1 MSSGRLILGAFD
13 TAMFNGRPVAGATLT
28 VFENF
33 TTTLAPLWQNRA
45 MTVAAKNA
53 EPGNTANGQVS
64 NAQGRWQEQSQ
75 SLWLDATKEYT
86 VVIQY
91 PAAAGGGTFTINDVA
106 PSIDALEVEALA
118 EATATAAVVG
128 PVADATAAA
137 AAAATSA
144 ATAVAAASVVNGY
157 FPAALSNVPRGVV
170 SAAITAAGSGGT
182 NGTFALAFSGGNLS
196 VQPTGTFTVSGGA
209 VTAVS
214 ITGAGLYVGASISL
228 PTVSLAASSG
238 LTGATVTIAADFL
251 IQSGRSYWTDH
262 ASDSTLL
269 QAVQNAAGTAT
280 ALSGVTVARNVSALT
295 ADMTRANIDLGYPV
309 ASTALTPSSGSVSPT
324 QFVAVSFTSATV
336 YVWEVWAGVNSTV
349 RYAQALNNQGGGI
362 NQMLD
367 TQTGTVSEGPGG
379 FANTATSV
387 VDRIGAYWRWRMT
400 WTPNA
405 STSANWQIRPTGTG
419 ALPYSANGTDS
430 LMILSS
436 TLTTGGG
443 PNLFPN
449 STMQG
454 GGWTRTSLTA
464 TAATPAVVE
473 ANLLRTRF
481 NITATESATTA
492 QRVNGTMTGT
502 RATEASG
509 SGLFVRAFR
518 SVSIPSGNTF
528 RFQFQAKAGE
538 RTIIKSFS
546 MNGIA
551 HDATFNLATGA
562 ASGTGAS
569 MTALDNGWW
578 ECVCEGT
585 STNSAADNWQVQIT
599 NAAGQWPYDGNGTS
613 GLFLHRARVTNTT
626 WTSGWTLTSVSMTP
640 NATLFGG
647 IPVGAGGTGSTAHP
661 LAGKKVAVLGTSLV
675 EQAIWTTAFA
685 ALTGCTIINLGVS
698 GQAYGGTPGSI
709 TAQMTTTNIPSDTAM
724 IIADMPVND
733 MLLNVPLGVVSDTA
747 TSTFAG
753 AMANVSIWA
762 RANRPNAQMVYVQ
775 CTSADPTY
783 ATHRHG
789 ITNGLGLTLT
799 QYQTM
804 LADVAAREGRVIIDP
819 NAAGMS
825 WRDMAARWTGDGLHW
840 NTAGGAL
847 IAAIYSDAIRA
858 AARTGW
864 LAL

>member
-1 MSSGRLILGAFD
+1 MTGSIQFIA
-13 TAMFNGRPVAGATLT
+13 APAGTG
-28 VFENF
+28 
-33 TTTLAPLWQNRA
+33 LAQ
-45 MTVAAKNA
+45 AA
-53 EPGNTANGQVS
+53 
-64 NAQGRWQEQSQ
+64 
-75 SLWLDATKEYT
+75 
-86 VVIQY
+86 
-91 PAAAGGGTFTINDVA
+91 
-106 PSIDALEVEALA
+106 
-118 EATATAAVVG
+118 
-128 PVADATAAA
+128 ATAAA
-137 AAAATSA
+137 ASA
-144 ATAVAAASVVNGY
+144 AGVA
-157 FPAALSNVPRGVV
+157 
-170 SAAITAAGSGGT
+170 T
-182 NGTFALAFSGGNLS
+182 
-196 VQPTGTFTVSGGA
+196 
-209 VTAVS
+209 
-214 ITGAGLYVGASISL
+214 
-228 PTVSLAASSG
+228 
-238 LTGATVTIAADFL
+238 
-251 IQSGRSYWTDH
+251 
-262 ASDSTLL
+262 
-269 QAVQNAAGTAT
+269 
-280 ALSGVTVARNVSALT
+280 TVADV
-295 ADMTRANIDLGYPV
+295 TRANVDLGYAV
-309 ASTALTPSSGSVSPT
+309 ASTALTPASGSVSPT
-324 QFVAVSFTSATV
+324 QFVAVSFTSGTV

-379 FANTATSV
+379 FPNTATSV

-430 LMILSS
+430 LIILSS

-443 PNLFPN
+443 SNLFPN

-464 TAATPAVVE
+464 TAATPATVE
-473 ANLLRTRF
+473 ANLLRVRL
-481 NITATESATTA
+481 NSTATESATTA

-538 RTIIKSFS
+538 RTIIKSFA
-546 MNGIA
+546 MNAIA
-551 HDATFNLATGA
+551 HDVTFNLATGVA
-562 ASGTGAS
+562 TGAGAS

-578 ECVCEGT
+578 ECIYNGT
-585 STNSAADNWQVQIT
+585 STGGTADNWQVQIA
-599 NAAGQWPYDGNGTS
+599 NAAGQWPYNGDGTS

-626 WTSGWTLTSVSMTP
+626 TGAVVLDTTTWTSGWTLTSVSMTA
-640 NATLFGG
+640 NAALFGG
-647 IPVGAGGTGSTAHP
+647 IPVGVGVAQSGVHP
-661 LAGKKVAVLGTSLV
+661 LTGKKVAVLGTSLV

-698 GQAYGGTPGSI
+698 GQAYGGSPGSI
-709 TAQMTTTNIPSDTAM
+709 TAQMTTGNIPSDTAM

-804 LADVAAREGRVIIDP
+804 LADVAAREGRVLIDP